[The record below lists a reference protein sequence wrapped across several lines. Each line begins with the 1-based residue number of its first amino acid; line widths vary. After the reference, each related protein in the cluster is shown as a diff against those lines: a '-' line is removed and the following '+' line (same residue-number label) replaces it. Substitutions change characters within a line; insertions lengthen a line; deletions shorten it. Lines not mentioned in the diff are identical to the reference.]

1 MSYSDLPFTI
11 PLYEQIKGSFDLLYF
26 KTFRAIISFLSLKFK
41 QMTLDNFEQTVEP
54 KIVERGFGYFQSGE
68 VVRLEKV
75 GENEFS
81 ALVVGT
87 QKYDVFVKLNG
98 RGIVEYECTCPYDY
112 GDTCKHAV
120 AVFYKLR
127 KNDFTDSAEKLG
139 GLLDNMHNDA
149 LRRFV
154 NGLLKKDRK
163 FRQEFL
169 RTFDEDFEE
178 DEDDEFFDE
187 DYY

>member
-1 MSYSDLPFTI
+1 
-11 PLYEQIKGSFDLLYF
+11 
-26 KTFRAIISFLSLKFK
+26 
-41 QMTLDNFEQTVEP
+41 MTLDNFEQFVEP
-54 KIVERGFGYFQSGE
+54 KIIGRGFEYFKDGE
-68 VVRLEKV
+68 VVQLEKV

-81 ALVVGT
+81 ALVFGT
-87 QKYDVFVKLNG
+87 EKYDIFVKLSG
-98 RGIVEYECTCPYDY
+98 REISEYECNCPYDY

-127 KNDFTDSAEKLG
+127 KNDFTDLAEKLREISDS
-139 GLLDNMHNDA
+139 LDNDA

-154 NGLLKKDRK
+154 NDLLKKDRK

-169 RTFDEDFEE
+169 RTFDKDFEE
-178 DEDDEFFDE
+178 EDDEFFDE

>member
-1 MSYSDLPFTI
+1 
-11 PLYEQIKGSFDLLYF
+11 
-26 KTFRAIISFLSLKFK
+26 
-41 QMTLDNFEQTVEP
+41 MTLDNFEQFVEP
-54 KIVERGFGYFQSGE
+54 KIIGRGFEYFKEGE

-75 GENEFS
+75 SESEFS
-81 ALVVGT
+81 ALVFGT
-87 QKYDVFVKLNG
+87 EKYDVFVKLSG
-98 RGIVEYECTCPYDY
+98 REIVEYECNCPYDQ

-127 KNDFTDSAEKLG
+127 KNDFTDSAEKLREIFEN
-139 GLLDNMHNDA
+139 LDNGV
-149 LRRFV
+149 LRSFV
-154 NGLLKKDRK
+154 NNLLKKDRK

-178 DEDDEFFDE
+178 DEEFFDE